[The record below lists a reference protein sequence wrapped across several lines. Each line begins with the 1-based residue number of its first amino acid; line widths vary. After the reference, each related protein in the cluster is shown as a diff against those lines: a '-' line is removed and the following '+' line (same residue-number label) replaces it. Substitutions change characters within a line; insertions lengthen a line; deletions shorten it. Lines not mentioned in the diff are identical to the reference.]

1 MVRVK
6 PELLLDPA
14 DPKHWRHS
22 ADSRRQFDQS
32 DAIAFPGG
40 ALDDG
45 DSDSL
50 PALME
55 YLLDGDDADG
65 SDPGTRF
72 AAYFGAFDD
81 GTFPAIIVQ
90 RRTAADCG
98 FVSANTPATTSSG
111 STRSM
116 SKRSSILPRP
126 ASPRSS
132 SARQSR
138 MNRGSGSG
146 SWANAGRR
154 ANSPDYR
161 WEFPIYPAQRTLGIR
176 IPIGVQTRVCG
187 RQHLRD
193 GPARIFKPPQSDRIK
208 SQLLWGFAFGRPYR
222 RGIPQP
228 RSGSDCRAA
237 TGFTILMSPSCAIQ
251 IAGDPYHDRPVAI
264 VEVISDSTRDRQG
277 RS

>member
-22 ADSRRQFDQS
+22 ADAGGSPGQS

-98 FVSANTPATTSSG
+98 FVSAQYARDYVEWFDAEYVETLVDPATPGVSQIIF
-111 STRSM
+111 RAPVPDE
-116 SKRSSILPRP
+116 PRLGF
-126 ASPRSS
+126 RVV
-132 SARQSR
+132 
-138 MNRGSGSG
+138 GEC
-146 SWANAGRR
+146 
-154 ANSPDYR
+154 
-161 WEFPIYPAQRTLGIR
+161 WEA
-176 IPIGVQTRVCG
+176 C
-187 RQHLRD
+187 
-193 GPARIFKPPQSDRIK
+193 
-208 SQLLWGFAFGRPYR
+208 
-222 RGIPQP
+222 
-228 RSGSDCRAA
+228 
-237 TGFTILMSPSCAIQ
+237 
-251 IAGDPYHDRPVAI
+251 
-264 VEVISDSTRDRQG
+264 E
-277 RS
+277 